1 LNGEP
6 DIWAVIPV
14 KETAAAKERLADAV
28 PRHLRPGLAL
38 AMLEDVLA
46 AVAKSLHQPVH
57 QTLHQGSHGLA
68 GIAVVTLD
76 PDAGALAQ
84 RYGARILTDG
94 ARGGHTAAVAAAA
107 RTLAAEGHGGLLQI
121 PGDIPLVSADEISL
135 LLAMRRPAPSF
146 TITPSHDDFGSN
158 AVLVCPPTA
167 VPLTFGDDSFFPHL
181 RAAQACGIEPLIVRQ
196 PGIGLDIDRPEDIWA
211 FARLRS
217 PTRAQS
223 FLERHGLTQ
232 RDREPNG
239 AVA

>member
-14 KETAAAKERLADAV
+14 KETTGAKERLADAV
-28 PRHLRPGLAL
+28 PRHLRSGLAL

-46 AVAKSLHQPVH
+46 AVAAAR
-57 QTLHQGSHGLA
+57 GLA

-76 PDAGALAQ
+76 PAAHALAQ
-84 RYGARILTDG
+84 RYGARILTDD

-107 RTLAAEGHGGLLQI
+107 RTLAAEGRGGMLQM

-135 LLAMRRPAPSF
+135 VLAMRRASPSF

-167 VPLTFGDDSFFPHL
+167 VPLTFGDDSFYPHL
-181 RAAQACGIEPLIVRQ
+181 RTAQACGIKPLIVRQ
-196 PGIGLDIDRPEDIWA
+196 HGISLDIDRPEDVWA
-211 FARLRS
+211 FAQLRS
-217 PTRAQS
+217 HTRAQAY
-223 FLERHGLTQ
+223 LERQGLTQ
-232 RDREPNG
+232 RDHAPNG

>member
-1 LNGEP
+1 LKGEP

-14 KETAAAKERLADAV
+14 KETTAAKERLADAV

-46 AVAKSLHQPVH
+46 AVAK
-57 QTLHQGSHGLA
+57 TLHKGSRGLA

-76 PDAGALAQ
+76 PDARALAQ
-84 RYGARILTDG
+84 RYDARILTDD

-107 RTLAAEGHGGLLQI
+107 RTLEQEGCGGMLQI

-146 TITPSHDDFGSN
+146 TIAPSHDDFGSN

-167 VPLTFGDDSFFPHL
+167 VPLTFGDDSFYPHL
-181 RAAQACGIEPLIVRQ
+181 RAAQARGIEPLIVRRH
-196 PGIGLDIDRPEDIWA
+196 GIGLDIDRPEDIWA
-211 FARLRS
+211 FAQLRS
-217 PTRAQS
+217 RTRAQAY
-223 FLERHGLTQ
+223 LERHGLTQ
-232 RDREPNG
+232 RAHAPNG

>member
-14 KETAAAKERLADAV
+14 KETMAAKERLADAV

-46 AVAKSLHQPVH
+46 AVAQAR
-57 QTLHQGSHGLA
+57 GLA

-76 PDAGALAQ
+76 PAVQTLAQ
-84 RYGARILTDG
+84 RYGARILTDD

-107 RTLAAEGHGGLLQI
+107 RTLEREGRSGMLQI
-121 PGDIPLVSADEISL
+121 PGDIPLVCAGEISL

-146 TITPSHDDFGSN
+146 TIAPSHDDLGSN

-167 VPLTFGDDSFFPHL
+167 VPLNFGDDSFHPHL
-181 RAAQACGIEPLIVRQ
+181 RAAQACGIAPLIVRQ
-196 PGIGLDIDRPEDIWA
+196 HGIGLDIDRPDDILA
-211 FARLRS
+211 FAQLRS
-217 PTRAQS
+217 RTRAQA
-223 FLERHGLTQ
+223 FLERHGLAE
-232 RDREPNG
+232 RDHQPNG

>member
-1 LNGEP
+1 LTRKP

-14 KETAAAKERLADAV
+14 KETAAAKERLGDAV
-28 PRHLRPGLAL
+28 PRHLRGGLAL

-46 AVAKSLHQPVH
+46 AVAK
-57 QTLHQGSHGLA
+57 TLHLSSTGLA

-76 PDAGALAQ
+76 PDARALAEG
-84 RYGARILTDG
+84 YGARILTAD

-107 RTLAAEGHGGLLQI
+107 RALAAEGRGGMLQM
-121 PGDIPLVSADEISL
+121 PGDIPLVRADEISL
-135 LLAMRRPAPSF
+135 LLALRRASPSF

-181 RAAQACGIEPLIVRQ
+181 RTAQACGIKPLIVRQ
-196 PGIGLDIDRPEDIWA
+196 HGISLDIDRPEDIWA
-211 FARLRS
+211 FAQLRS
-217 PTRAQS
+217 RTHAQAY
-223 FLERHGLTQ
+223 LERHGLAQ
-232 RDREPNG
+232 RDHQQSG

>member
-1 LNGEP
+1 LNSEP

-28 PRHLRPGLAL
+28 PRHLRPGLAV

-46 AVAKSLHQPVH
+46 AVAR
-57 QTLHQGSHGLA
+57 TLHKESRGLA

-76 PDAGALAQ
+76 PDARALAQ
-84 RYGARILTDG
+84 RYGARILTDD

-107 RTLAAEGHGGLLQI
+107 RTLEQEGRGGMLQM

-135 LLAMRRPAPSF
+135 LLAMRRASPSF
-146 TITPSHDDFGSN
+146 TIAPSHDDFGSN

-167 VPLTFGDDSFFPHL
+167 VPLTFGDDSFYPHL
-181 RAAQACGIEPLIVRQ
+181 RAAQACGIKPLIVRQ
-196 PGIGLDIDRPEDIWA
+196 HGIGLDIDRPADIAA
-211 FARLRS
+211 FAQLRS
-217 PTRAQS
+217 RTRAQA

-232 RDREPNG
+232 EPNG

>member
-1 LNGEP
+1 LTGKA

-46 AVAKSLHQPVH
+46 AVAK
-57 QTLHQGSHGLA
+57 TLHLGSTGLA

-76 PDAGALAQ
+76 PDARALAE
-84 RYGARILTDG
+84 RYGARILTEDG
-94 ARGGHTAAVAAAA
+94 RGGHTAAVAAAA
-107 RTLAAEGHGGLLQI
+107 RTLAAEGRGGMLQM
-121 PGDIPLVSADEISL
+121 PGDIPLVCADEISL
-135 LLAMRRPAPSF
+135 LLALRRGPPSF

-167 VPLTFGDDSFFPHL
+167 VPLSFGDDSFFPHL
-181 RAAQACGIEPLIVRQ
+181 RAAQACGIKPLIVRQ
-196 PGIGLDIDRPEDIWA
+196 HGISLDIDRPEDIRA
-211 FARLRS
+211 FAQLRS
-217 PTRAQS
+217 RTHAQAYI
-223 FLERHGLTQ
+223 ERHGLAQ
-232 RDREPNG
+232 RDHQQSG

>member
-1 LNGEP
+1 LNGQG

-14 KETAAAKERLADAV
+14 KETAGAKERLADAV

-46 AVAKSLHQPVH
+46 AVAK
-57 QTLHQGSHGLA
+57 TLHQGSRGLA

-76 PDAGALAQ
+76 PDARALAQ
-84 RYGARILTDG
+84 RYGARILTAE

-107 RTLAAEGHGGLLQI
+107 RTLQQEGGSGMLQM
-121 PGDIPLVSADEISL
+121 PGDIPLVSADEISQ
-135 LLAMRRPAPSF
+135 LLAVRRPAPSF
-146 TITPSHDDFGSN
+146 TIAPSHDDLGSN

-167 VPLTFGDDSFFPHL
+167 VPLTFGDDSFYPHL

-196 PGIGLDIDRPEDIWA
+196 HGIGLDIDRPEDILA
-211 FARLRS
+211 FAQLRS
-217 PTRAQS
+217 RTRAQA
-223 FLERHGLTQ
+223 FLDRHGLGQ
-232 RDREPNG
+232 RNHQPNG

>member
-14 KETAAAKERLADAV
+14 KETTAAKERLADAV

-46 AVAKSLHQPVH
+46 AVAAAR
-57 QTLHQGSHGLA
+57 GLA
-68 GIAVVTLD
+68 GIAVITID
-76 PDAGALAQ
+76 PAVRALAQ
-84 RYGARILTDG
+84 RYGARILTDD

-107 RTLAAEGHGGLLQI
+107 RTLAAEGRGGMLQM

-135 LLAMRRPAPSF
+135 VLAMRRASPSF

-158 AVLVCPPTA
+158 AVLVCPPAA
-167 VPLTFGDDSFFPHL
+167 VPLTFGDDSFYPHL
-181 RAAQACGIEPLIVRQ
+181 RAAQACGIKPLIVRQ
-196 PGIGLDIDRPEDIWA
+196 HGISLDIDRPEDIWA
-211 FARLRS
+211 FAQLRS
-217 PTRAQS
+217 HTRAQAY
-223 FLERHGLTQ
+223 LERNGLTQ

>member
-1 LNGEP
+1 LNGAA

-14 KETAAAKERLADAV
+14 KETAAAKQRLADAV

-46 AVAKSLHQPVH
+46 ALAHAR
-57 QTLHQGSHGLA
+57 GLA

-76 PDAGALAQ
+76 PAVQALAQ
-84 RYGARILTDG
+84 RYGARILTDD

-107 RTLAAEGHGGLLQI
+107 RTLAAEGRTGMLQM

-135 LLAMRRPAPSF
+135 LLAVRRATPSF
-146 TITPSHDDFGSN
+146 TIAPSHDDFGSN
-158 AVLVCPPTA
+158 AVLVCPPAA

-181 RAAQACGIEPLIVRQ
+181 RTAQACGIRPLIVRQ
-196 PGIGLDIDRPEDIWA
+196 HGIGLDIDRPDDIRA
-211 FARLRS
+211 FAQLRS
-217 PTRAQS
+217 STRAQA

-232 RDREPNG
+232 QAHEPSG